1 MRAFL
6 TLIID
11 LTVFVAVIAASLA
24 VVAAVRGCDGD
35 RRQIETIGL

>member
-6 TLIID
+6 TLIFD
-11 LTVFVAVIAASLA
+11 LALCAAVIIAALA

-35 RRQIETIGL
+35 QRQYVTIRL